1 MKKLSW
7 FNKIIFVF
15 NVFVAIGTLLG
26 YVLPFLAP
34 KLFPFLSVFTL
45 ILPSLLLVNFFFLA
59 YWGIQVKKQVILSAS
74 ILLLGFTF
82 ITKFYKVSGKNEPTA
97 QDDIVLMTYNVRL
110 FNVFKWIPDEF
121 VPQKIKEFV
130 DLQDPDILCIQEY
143 SKSAALEF
151 KQYPYKHVVSHGDKI
166 KTGQAIF
173 SKYRILDKGEINLPN
188 SNNNVIFADLFINSD
203 TIRVYSIHL
212 QSISISPDIHEK
224 LDEEKS
230 KRIFKRISNA
240 FKEQQ
245 LQSELIQSHMKDAG
259 HRKVICGDMNNSAFS
274 YVYSNIKG
282 DLKDAFIEAGSGF
295 GKSYDFPY
303 YPMRIDYIFV
313 DSSIEVKSF
322 KTYSDFRNSDHF
334 PIVTRLT
341 IENRE

>member
-1 MKKLSW
+1 MRKLSW
-7 FNKIIFVF
+7 FNKIIFSV
-15 NVFVAIGTLLG
+15 NVLVVLGTLLG

-34 KLFPFLSVFTL
+34 KLFPILSVFTL
-45 ILPSLLLVNFFFLA
+45 ILPSLLLVNFFFLL
-59 YWGIQVKKQVILSAS
+59 YWGIQVKKQIMLSAFT
-74 ILLLGFTF
+74 LLLGITF
-82 ITKFYKVSGKNEPTA
+82 ITKFYKLTGKNEPAT
-97 QDDIVLMTYNVRL
+97 QNDIVLMTYNVRL
-110 FNVFKWIPDEF
+110 FNLFKWIPDEL

-130 DLQDPDILCIQEY
+130 DLQDPDILCLQEY
-143 SKSAALEF
+143 SKSAALSF
-151 KQYPYKHVVSHGDKI
+151 KQYPYKYIVSHGDKI
-166 KTGQAIF
+166 ITGQAIY
-173 SKYRILDKGEINLPN
+173 SKYRIIDKGEIKLPN
-188 SNNNVIFADLFINSD
+188 SNNNVIFADLLIQSD

-212 QSISISPDIHEK
+212 QSVSISPDIHEK

-230 KRIFKRISNA
+230 KRIFRRISSA

-245 LQSELIQSHMKDAG
+245 LQSELIQSHMKDAS

-303 YPMRIDYIFV
+303 YPMRIDYVFV
-313 DSSIEVKSF
+313 DPSIEVKAF
-322 KTYSDFRNSDHF
+322 TTYSDFRNSDHF

-341 IENRE
+341 FDEK

>member
-7 FNKIIFVF
+7 FNKVIFFF
-15 NVFVAIGTLLG
+15 NVLVAIGTLLG

-34 KLFPFLSVFTL
+34 KLFPLLSVFTL
-45 ILPSLLLVNFFFLA
+45 ILPSLLLLNFFFLL
-59 YWGIQVKKQVILSAS
+59 YWAIQVKKQVALSVV

-82 ITKFYKVSGKNEPTA
+82 ITKFYKITGKEEATEPE
-97 QDDIVLMTYNVRL
+97 DIVLMTYNVRL
-110 FNVFKWIPDEF
+110 FNLFKWIPDEF

-130 DLQDPDILCIQEY
+130 DLQDPDILCLQEY
-143 SKSAALEF
+143 SKSAGLNF
-151 KQYPYKHVVSHGDKI
+151 KQYPYKYVVSHGDKI
-166 KTGQAIF
+166 KTGQAIY
-173 SKYRILDKGEINLPN
+173 SKHRIIDKGEINLPN
-188 SNNNVIFADLFINSD
+188 SNNNVIFADVLIQAD

-212 QSISISPDIHEK
+212 QSVSISPDIHEK

-230 KRIFKRISNA
+230 KRIFKRIASA

-245 LQSELIQSHMKDAG
+245 MQSELIQSHMKDAT

-282 DLKDAFIEAGSGF
+282 ELKDAFIEAGSGF

-303 YPMRIDYIFV
+303 YPMRIDYVFV
-313 DSSIEVKSF
+313 DPSIQVKSF
-322 KTYSDFRNSDHF
+322 KTYSDFKNSDHF
-334 PIVTRLT
+334 PIVTRLALN
-341 IENRE
+341 ER

>member
-7 FNKIIFVF
+7 FNKAVF
-15 NVFVAIGTLLG
+15 ILNVLVAIGTLLG

-45 ILPSLLLVNFFFLA
+45 ILPSLILTNFVFLV
-59 YWGIQVKKQVILSAS
+59 YWAIQVKRQMILSAL
-74 ILLLGFTF
+74 ILVLGITF
-82 ITKFYKVSGKNEPTA
+82 ITKFYKITGKNEPTEPS
-97 QDDIVLMTYNVRL
+97 DIVLMTYNVRL
-110 FNVFKWIPDEF
+110 FNLFKWIPDEF

-130 DLQDPDILCIQEY
+130 DLQDPDILCLQEY
-143 SKSAALEF
+143 SKGAALDF
-151 KQYPYKHVVSHGDKI
+151 KQFPYKYIVSHGEKI
-166 KTGQAIF
+166 KTGQAIY
-173 SKYRILDKGEINLPN
+173 SKYRIIDKGEINLPN
-188 SNNNVIFADLFINSD
+188 SNNNVIFADLVIDSD

-224 LDEEKS
+224 IDEEKS
-230 KRIFKRISNA
+230 KRIFRRISNA
-240 FKEQQ
+240 FTEQQ
-245 LQSELIQSHMKDAG
+245 MQSELIQSHMKDAT

-303 YPMRIDYIFV
+303 YPMRIDYVFV
-313 DSSIEVKSF
+313 DPSIEVKSF
-322 KTYSDFRNSDHF
+322 KTHSDFRNSDHF
-334 PIVTRLT
+334 PIVTRLVIPT
-341 IENRE
+341 RD

>member
-7 FNKIIFVF
+7 FNKVLFFF
-15 NVFVAIGTLLG
+15 NVLVAIGTLLG

-34 KLFPFLSVFTL
+34 KLFPLLSVFTL
-45 ILPSLLLVNFFFLA
+45 ILPSLLLVNFFFVVF
-59 YWGIQVKKQVILSAS
+59 WIIQVKKQVILSAL

-82 ITKFYKVSGKNEPTA
+82 ITKFYKITGKEEATEPT
-97 QDDIVLMTYNVRL
+97 DIVLMTYNVRL
-110 FNVFKWIPDEF
+110 FNLFKWIPDEV
-121 VPQKIKEFV
+121 VPQKIKEFI
-130 DLQDPDILCIQEY
+130 DLQDPDILCLQEY
-143 SKSAALEF
+143 SKSAGLKF
-151 KQYPYKHVVSHGDKI
+151 KQYPYKYMVSHGDKI
-166 KTGQAIF
+166 MTGQAIY
-173 SKYRILDKGEINLPN
+173 SKYRIIDKGEINLPN
-188 SNNNVIFADLFINSD
+188 SNNNVIFADVLINSD
-203 TIRVYSIHL
+203 TLRVYSIHL
-212 QSISISPDIHEK
+212 QSVSISPDIHEK

-230 KRIFKRISNA
+230 KRIFKRIASA

-245 LQSELIQSHMKDAG
+245 LQSELIQSHMKDAS

-303 YPMRIDYIFV
+303 YPMRIDYVFV
-313 DSSIEVKSF
+313 DPSIEVKSF

-334 PIVTRLT
+334 PIVTRLAL
-341 IENRE
+341 IER